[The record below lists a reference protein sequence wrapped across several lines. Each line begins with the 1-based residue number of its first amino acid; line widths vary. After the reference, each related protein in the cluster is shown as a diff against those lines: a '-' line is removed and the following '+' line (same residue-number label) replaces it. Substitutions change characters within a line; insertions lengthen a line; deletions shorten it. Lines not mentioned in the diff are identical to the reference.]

1 MTTSDVGV
9 FRLEAKPALK
19 LYYFDIPG
27 KGEAIR
33 LACTYGG
40 IPFDDVRLGRDKFLE
55 MKQDGRLPFGQ
66 LPALQV
72 DDQLLVQSAAIL
84 RFVGKL
90 ANLYPTGSGSDDIY
104 AAKIDAAMDEEAD
117 MFVGLSV
124 SRYKERFGFGYM
136 SPDDVKVVRQSLN
149 DEVLP
154 RHLTF
159 LENLMRLSSTGWIA
173 GGPDPSIADFALVP
187 RLQWLCEPGVHD
199 GIDCGILDSYPLLG
213 GLIQRFMALPSVD
226 AYYKSRTQ
234 LVK

>member
-1 MTTSDVGV
+1 M
-9 FRLEAKPALK
+9 
-19 LYYFDIPG
+19 
-27 KGEAIR
+27 
-33 LACTYGG
+33 ACTYGG

-124 SRYKERFGFGYM
+124 SRYKGKVSNAPLQRHRFSSSINVRLERFGFGYM

>member
-1 MTTSDVGV
+1 
-9 FRLEAKPALK
+9 
-19 LYYFDIPG
+19 
-27 KGEAIR
+27 
-33 LACTYGG
+33 
-40 IPFDDVRLGRDKFLE
+40 

-124 SRYKERFGFGYM
+124 SRYKGKVSNAPLQRHRFRSSIDVRLERFGFGYM